1 VTPELSPAPRDET
14 PTTLGR
20 AEARS
25 IVRSL
30 ADGVVPRT
38 GIRLFTAGRQRW
50 LGSLEQDLVDLA
62 EEAAEA
68 GAQEGHLRI
77 VNGRNGDG
85 KTHLLHLL
93 RDIALDRGFA
103 VSYVVVSHQTPLHR
117 WDRVYAA
124 IGRGLATRHR
134 NQPDS
139 TGLRSILDP
148 RAPDPAIA
156 ADFHARAARIRSLP
170 GLNPAFANAT
180 YRYCTE
186 QTVNLDAAQD
196 MLLLGAW
203 LEGGGQRP
211 AGLAIASR
219 IDQSNGAEMLRS
231 LARTLRYFGLAGLVV
246 LLDEVESVL
255 ALSAPQRRQSYQTLR
270 LLVDRENTPP
280 NTLLVASTTPPM
292 FADRERGLPSYP
304 ALWSRLRPGAATDLV
319 DYNATSID
327 LTRTP
332 LTGADYRAIGRCIRL
347 IHARARDWAPAERVS
362 DAFLDAAA
370 EVAEAGPPLFF
381 SPTRVLVKLVAGTL
395 ELCYQHPDAQPST
408 DDLEAQF
415 DRIDRALAS
424 GLKVEG

>member
-1 VTPELSPAPRDET
+1 MADATAA
-14 PTTLGR
+14 LGVLGG

-30 ADGVVPRT
+30 ADGVVPPT
-38 GIRLFTAGRQRW
+38 GIRLFTAGRERW
-50 LGSLEQDLVDLA
+50 LRSLELDLQDLA
-62 EEAAEA
+62 EED
-68 GAQEGHLRI
+68 AQEGHLRI

-93 RDIALDRGFA
+93 REIALDRGFA
-103 VSYVVVSHQTPLHR
+103 VSYVVVSDQMPLHR

-134 NQPDS
+134 NRPDS
-139 TGLRSILDP
+139 VGLRSILDP

-156 ADFHARAARIRSLP
+156 ADFQSRAARIRSLH

-203 LEGGGQRP
+203 LEGRGQRP
-211 AGLAIASR
+211 AGLAIASK
-219 IDQSNGAEMLRS
+219 IDQANGADMLRS
-231 LARTLRYFGLAGLVV
+231 LARTLRYFGLPGMVI

-255 ALSAPQRRQSYQTLR
+255 ALSAPRRRQSYQTLR
-270 LLVDRENTPP
+270 LLVDRENAPP

-292 FADRERGLPSYP
+292 FADRERGLESYP
-304 ALWSRLRPGAATDLV
+304 ALWSRLRPGAQTDFV
-319 DYNATSID
+319 DYSATSID

-332 LTGADYRAIGRCIRL
+332 LTRADYRAIGRCIRA
-347 IHARARDWAPAERVS
+347 IHARARGWAPEGRVP
-362 DAFLDAAA
+362 DGFLDAAA
-370 EVAEAGPPLFF
+370 DVAGAGLTLVF
-381 SPTRVLVKLVAGTL
+381 SPTRVLVKLIAGTL
-395 ELCYQHPDAQPST
+395 ELCYQHPDVRPSI
-408 DDLEAQF
+408 DDLGEQF
-415 DRIDRALAS
+415 GRVDRALAT
-424 GLKVEG
+424 G